1 MVDGS
6 VRDGRRV
13 QWRKRKVWIGTVPTS
28 CRILRLPLWRQRHLQ
43 ERIGYIRTL
52 KCAFLYCWIWQIRVF
67 YDFRYTVHWV
77 YPSYSS
83 SKILE
88 IRGKLNKAEHF
99 WLYLIRKKK
108 KKKVWTYMLLGIQA
122 IPFVVELK
130 KKE

>member
-108 KKKVWTYMLLGIQA
+108 KKKSMDIHVAGHSSYSICGWI
-122 IPFVVELK
+122 K